1 MAAILNLLDLWSI
14 MGCPGGTRSVF
25 TRLFGQNESFNDN
38 VYRQKGYAD
47 LFFPLQSFSRKTLR
61 KIGQKSAHKY

>member
-1 MAAILNLLDLWSI
+1 

-25 TRLFGQNESFNDN
+25 TRLFGQNENFNDN
-38 VYRQKGYAD
+38 VYRQKGDHYYIQKGYAD